1 MTCCLFGKEGRKRAG
16 NAAWL
21 YSLKKK
27 KKRSLQ
33 HYYPWVLALSRAGGK
48 AYFHLES
55 LSSSQGCVGFSIA
68 WQQHPVLD

>member
-1 MTCCLFGKEGRKRAG
+1 MVLFT
-16 NAAWL
+16 
-21 YSLKKK
+21 KKK
-27 KKRSLQ
+27 KKKKSLQ

-68 WQQHPVLD
+68 WQQHPVLG